1 MFRGLIFSGLF
12 DIIAQQTERYPTNGE
27 IPKWSKGPHSKCGSQ
42 CKLGKG
48 SNPFLSAIQNH
59 REMMNFSV
67 IFLFTCT
74 FDGKLLY
81 TLSRVRALCKANNNG
96 RKAFKTLNLLLNYY
110 SLR

>member
-1 MFRGLIFSGLF
+1 
-12 DIIAQQTERYPTNGE
+12 
-27 IPKWSKGPHSKCGSQ
+27 
-42 CKLGKG
+42 
-48 SNPFLSAIQNH
+48 
-59 REMMNFSV
+59 MNFSV